1 MILEII
7 LVSLIILLGYSSFN
21 LLKKVERLE
30 DIVKDQQQYMQRVSE
45 VIEESRILIRT
56 VDEKGV
62 FESDDDIGAFFNYLK
77 IIQGTLDS
85 YKLPELNG
93 KKTNK

>member
-7 LVSLIILLGYSSFN
+7 LGAIAIALGYSTFN
-21 LLKKVERLE
+21 LLRKLEKLE
-30 DIVKDQQQYMQRVSE
+30 DIVEDQQQYMQRVSE
-45 VIEESRILIRT
+45 VIEESRILIST
-56 VDEKGV
+56 VDQKGI

-85 YKLPELNG
+85 YKIPELNG
-93 KKTNK
+93 KENK

>member
-7 LVSLIILLGYSSFN
+7 LGVIAIALGYSTFN
-21 LLKKVERLE
+21 LLRKLEKLE

-45 VIEESRILIRT
+45 VIEESRILIST
-56 VDEKGV
+56 VDQKGI

-85 YKLPELNG
+85 YKIPELNG
-93 KKTNK
+93 KENK